1 LLLFIQTQEGKDE
14 EDHPWTCFRRRE
26 LKPIRRTRR
35 TETASFDKLRKIRKD
50 IHSGR
55 HIMVNVTVREK
66 TKKQKIELD
75 RKIFEK
81 ECSVRELRKKLGIR
95 NETSHEQPKVYFIC
109 LLVG

>member
-1 LLLFIQTQEGKDE
+1 MLLSFQTQEGKDE
-14 EDHPWTCFRRRE
+14 EDNPWTCFRRRE

-95 NETSHEQPKVYFIC
+95 NETSHEQPKVCIRFIC
-109 LLVG
+109 